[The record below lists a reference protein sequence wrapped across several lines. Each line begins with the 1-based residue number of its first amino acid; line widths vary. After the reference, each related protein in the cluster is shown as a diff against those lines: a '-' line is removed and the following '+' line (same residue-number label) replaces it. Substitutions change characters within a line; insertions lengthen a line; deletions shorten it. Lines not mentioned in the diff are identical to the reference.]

1 MGEGI
6 ERLIPLSRAGD
17 SMLCARL
24 QAVLRGATP
33 SVERCLACDA
43 DGVHRWGGCRPKR
56 VYDRARHAQGPM
68 SPCAS
73 LTIGLASEATLHG
86 RRPLLTS
93 RGRYCPGIRS
103 LKSAPKLSNCTTRY

>member
-1 MGEGI
+1 
-6 ERLIPLSRAGD
+6 
-17 SMLCARL
+17 MLCARL

-68 SPCAS
+68 SPMCFAHHRPRKRGNAPRVATPIDLAREVLS
-73 LTIGLASEATLHG
+73 GNPELEERTETFQLYHSVHSVPYGTEGLV
-86 RRPLLTS
+86 
-93 RGRYCPGIRS
+93 
-103 LKSAPKLSNCTTRY
+103 